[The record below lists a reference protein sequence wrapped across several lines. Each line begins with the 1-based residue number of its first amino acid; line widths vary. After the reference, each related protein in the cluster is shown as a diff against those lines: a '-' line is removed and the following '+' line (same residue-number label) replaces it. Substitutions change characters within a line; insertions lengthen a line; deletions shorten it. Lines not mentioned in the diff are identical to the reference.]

1 MLIVCPGCKTKFS
14 FDEHKIG
21 SDGVKLRCSKC
32 HAIFRVLR
40 KAPIAMLP
48 SGINGL
54 PQTTKAPVPVQSAPP
69 RLKIVVANES
79 AAFCAA
85 VSKVLVTEPF
95 DVYTFSD
102 GKIAFA
108 AIEELKPDLVL
119 LDVALPSMYGF
130 EICEAVRKDPALS
143 SVKLILLASIYD
155 KTRYKRAP
163 NSLYGADG
171 YIEKHHIPD
180 SLIGMIYNLIS
191 GQKPVRPS
199 DRKNLPAEEEGR
211 TAPELPS
218 RSEIAAQ
225 QAVRD
230 ELKKDEEYET
240 SATAPPSPPELP
252 EAHVKAR
259 RLARII
265 VSDIVLYNQVKVEE
279 GMRKGTFYELLADD
293 IKEGRALYTRRI
305 SEEIRQATSYLE
317 DAFEE
322 LIARKKRELSL

>member
-21 SDGVKLRCSKC
+21 SDGVRLRCSKC
-32 HAIFRVLR
+32 QAIFRVLR
-40 KAPIAMLP
+40 KAPA
-48 SGINGL
+48 
-54 PQTTKAPVPVQSAPP
+54 SAPLPGIGMPSPAAPPPAVDQGVP

-79 AAFCAA
+79 AAFCGA
-85 VSKVLVTEPF
+85 VKKVLTAEPF
-95 DVYTFSD
+95 EVYCYND

-108 AIEELKPDLVL
+108 AIEEMKPDLVL

-130 EICEAVRKDPALS
+130 EICEALRKDPALS
-143 SVKLILLASIYD
+143 SIKLILLASIYD

-180 SLIGMIYNLIS
+180 ALVGMIYNLVS
-191 GQKPVRPS
+191 GQKPVGSS
-199 DRKNLPAEEEGR
+199 DRKKQPAEEEGQ
-211 TAPELPS
+211 TAPECPS
-218 RSEIAAQ
+218 RMEIAARE
-225 QAVRD
+225 AVRE
-230 ELKKDEEYET
+230 ELKKDEEHKT
-240 SATAPPSPPELP
+240 SAPAPPSPPELP

-279 GMRKGTFYELLADD
+279 GIRKGTFYELLADD
-293 IKEGRALYTRRI
+293 IKEGRALYIRRI
-305 SEEIRQATSYLE
+305 SEEIRQVTSYLE
-317 DAFEE
+317 DAFED
-322 LIARKKRELSL
+322 LIARKKQEMSL

>member
-21 SDGVKLRCSKC
+21 SDGVRLRCSKC

-40 KAPIAMLP
+40 KAAESVPP
-48 SGINGL
+48 TGINAS
-54 PQTTKAPVPVQSAPP
+54 PPAAQEPVGDQGVP
-69 RLKIVVANES
+69 RLKVVVANES
-79 AAFCAA
+79 AAFCGA
-85 VSKVLVTEPF
+85 VKKVLSDEPF
-95 DVYTFSD
+95 EVHCFND

-108 AIEELKPDLVL
+108 AIEEMKPDLVL

-130 EICEAVRKDPALS
+130 EICEAIRKDPVLS
-143 SVKLILLASIYD
+143 PIKLILLASIYD

-180 SLIGMIYNLIS
+180 SLIGMIYNLVS
-191 GQKPVRPS
+191 GQKPVGSS
-199 DRKNLPAEEEGR
+199 DSRKLQAEEEGQ
-211 TAPELPS
+211 TAPEWPTQ
-218 RSEIAAQ
+218 REIADRE
-225 QAVRD
+225 AVRE
-230 ELKKDEEYET
+230 ELKKDEEQET
-240 SATAPPSPPELP
+240 SAPAPPTPPELP
-252 EAHVKAR
+252 EAQVKAR

-279 GMRKGTFYELLADD
+279 GIRNGTFYELLADD
-293 IKEGRALYTRRI
+293 IKEGRALYIRRI
-305 SEEIRQATSYLE
+305 SEEIRRVTSYLE

-322 LIARKKRELSL
+322 LIAKKKRELSL